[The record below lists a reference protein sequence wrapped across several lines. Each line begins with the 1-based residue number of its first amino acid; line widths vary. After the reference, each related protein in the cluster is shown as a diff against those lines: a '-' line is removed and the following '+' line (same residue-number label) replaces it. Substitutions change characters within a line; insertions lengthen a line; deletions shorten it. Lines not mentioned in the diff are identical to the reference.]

1 MQGVELGR
9 AGLLLLMGAPACS
22 DEEFIAI
29 FRELQ
34 STKAVAE
41 RLGIAEAAVRS
52 RRRNMEAKYSII
64 LPLYD
69 TRPAY
74 NTTKVDEKATV
85 SYGIRDGRI
94 LVGSDIHLWPGELTT
109 AQRAFLLFAKNFKPD
124 AIILN
129 GDVFDGAGI
138 SRYPSIGWEK
148 KPTVQQELEAVQD
161 YLDKLL
167 KASPNSKRFWP
178 AGNHDLRFESKLA
191 AVAPEFAG
199 VRGIHLKDHCPG
211 WIPCWRVDVNDD
223 VVIKHRWANGIH
235 AVYNNTLRSGKTMIT
250 GHLHSL
256 KVTPWSDYTGTR
268 YGVDTGTLA
277 EPYGE
282 QFVNYTEASPVNWRS
297 GFVLLT
303 FKDGQ
308 LLWPEII
315 AKHGEDSVQ
324 FRGEVVRV

>member
-1 MQGVELGR
+1 MK
-9 AGLLLLMGAPACS
+9 AT
-22 DEEFIAI
+22 DEDFIAAYK
-29 FRELQ
+29 ELQ
-34 STKAVAE
+34 SAKEVAE
-41 RLGIAEAAVRS
+41 RFGMAVRACAK
-52 RRRNMEAKYSII
+52 RRAHIEKKHGIV
-64 LPLYD
+64 LPQYD
-69 TRPAY
+69 QRPAY
-74 NTTKVDEKATV
+74 NKTAINEKATV
-85 SYGIRDGRI
+85 SFGIENGRI
-94 LVGSDIHLWPGELTT
+94 LIGSDIHLWPGELTT
-109 AQRAFLLFAKNFKPD
+109 AQRAFLLFAKNMKPD

-138 SRYPSIGWEK
+138 SRFPSIGWEK

-199 VRGIHLKDHCPG
+199 VKGIHLKDHCPG
-211 WIPCWRVDVNDD
+211 WIPCWRVDVNED
-223 VVIKHRWANGIH
+223 VVVKHRWANGIH

-256 KVTPWSDYTGTR
+256 KVTPWSDYNGTR
-268 YGVDTGTLA
+268 WGVDTGTLA

-282 QFVNYTEASPVNWRS
+282 QFVNYTEASSVNWRS
-297 GFVLLT
+297 GFVMLT
-303 FKDGQ
+303 FKNGR

-315 AKHGEDSVQ
+315 SKWDEDHVE
-324 FRGEVVRV
+324 FRGEVVKA